1 MKRGWDDILYLLF
14 NAIGIL
20 AILGL
25 IFLIKLIYDFVR
37 WLF

>member
-1 MKRGWDDILYLLF
+1 MKRGWDDILHLLF
-14 NAIGIL
+14 NAIGVL

-25 IFLIKLIYDFVR
+25 IFLIKLLYDFAR

>member
-1 MKRGWDDILYLLF
+1 MKRGWDDILHLLF
-14 NAIGIL
+14 NAVGIL

-25 IFLIKLIYDFVR
+25 IFFIKLLYDFVK

>member
-1 MKRGWDDILYLLF
+1 MKRGWNDILHLLF
-14 NAIGIL
+14 NTVGIL

-25 IFLIKLIYDFVR
+25 IFFIKLLYDFVR

>member
-1 MKRGWDDILYLLF
+1 MKRGWDDILRTLF

-25 IFLIKLIYDFVR
+25 IFLIKLLYDFMR

>member
-1 MKRGWDDILYLLF
+1 MKRGWDDILHLLF
-14 NAIGIL
+14 NVAGIL

>member
-1 MKRGWDDILYLLF
+1 MKRGWDDILHLLF
-14 NAIGIL
+14 NVAGIF

-25 IFLIKLIYDFVR
+25 IFLIKLLYDFVR

>member
-1 MKRGWDDILYLLF
+1 MKHGWDDILRALF
-14 NAIGIL
+14 NDIGIL

-25 IFLIKLIYDFVR
+25 IFLIKLLYDFMR

>member
-1 MKRGWDDILYLLF
+1 MKHGWDDILRALF

-25 IFLIKLIYDFVR
+25 IFLIKLLYDFMR

>member
-1 MKRGWDDILYLLF
+1 MKRGWDDILRALF
-14 NAIGIL
+14 NAISIL

-25 IFLIKLIYDFVR
+25 LFLIKLLYDFMR

>member
-1 MKRGWDDILYLLF
+1 MRHGWDDILHLLF

-25 IFLIKLIYDFVR
+25 LFLIKLLYDFVR

>member
-1 MKRGWDDILYLLF
+1 MKRGWDDILHLLF

-25 IFLIKLIYDFVR
+25 LFLIKLLYDFVR

>member
-1 MKRGWDDILYLLF
+1 MKRGWDDILHLLF
-14 NAIGIL
+14 NVAGTL

-25 IFLIKLIYDFVR
+25 IFLIKLLYDFVR

>member
-1 MKRGWDDILYLLF
+1 MKRGWDSIVHLLF
-14 NAIGIL
+14 NAVGIL

-25 IFLIKLIYDFVR
+25 IFLIKLLYDVAR